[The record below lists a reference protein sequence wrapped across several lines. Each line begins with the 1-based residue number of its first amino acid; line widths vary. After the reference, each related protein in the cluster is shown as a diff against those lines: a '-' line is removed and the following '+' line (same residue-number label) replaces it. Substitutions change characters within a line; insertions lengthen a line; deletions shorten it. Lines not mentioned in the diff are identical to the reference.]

1 MRSTPIKAD
10 LLNESGE
17 GLGIA
22 GDSTRHETTPIDTN
36 SKGGSQWLKRRD
48 DHGPSTTR
56 RRHTTCAMPPDPAA
70 VTDSDIARRA
80 YELYEQRGGEHGRDL
95 DDWLLAE
102 NELRDAARSTA
113 A

>member
-1 MRSTPIKAD
+1 MTKTTQRPRT
-10 LLNESGE
+10 E
-17 GLGIA
+17 
-22 GDSTRHETTPIDTN
+22 HETAPAHDMRN
-36 SKGGSQWLKRRD
+36 
-48 DHGPSTTR
+48 PSRPT
-56 RRHTTCAMPPDPAA
+56 A

-102 NELRDAARSTA
+102 NRLRDAATFTA